1 MAAEWKKEL
10 GFSDRLTAIQS
21 LTTAYQRTSSSAA
34 FTEAQS
40 QARKL
45 EQEAYDL
52 ATSKENYSQSC
63 QEAIDAAEAN
73 GSVAPVDGN
82 REQGPNDSSEDSWD
96 HGESI
101 GPFHSCLHHYG
112 GLHSTIYKSRA
123 DDGTLVALKVTIPH
137 LLAEPHDVRREVRL
151 LQASASA
158 HVVPLLQTLKL
169 DGGRLVLV
177 FPFFQYDFE
186 QLLRRDMVT
195 ATQTKTI
202 LRDMFRAVSHLHAQ
216 GIIHR
221 DIKPSNILMD
231 SPEGPAYL
239 ADFGIAWKEGT
250 EGSEPADQKIT
261 DVGTTCYRGPEI
273 LFGYRG
279 YGPALDLWAAG
290 CVVAEAVAV
299 GHQQLFD
306 SGPLG
311 SDLSL
316 IQSIFKTLGTPDAES
331 WPETK
336 LLPDWDKV
344 HFYKYPAKKWDDTLP
359 GASSKGRDLVSLLV
373 CYESD
378 QRLSAAE
385 ALKHPYFSAM

>member
-1 MAAEWKKEL
+1 M
-10 GFSDRLTAIQS
+10 
-21 LTTAYQRTSSSAA
+21 
-34 FTEAQS
+34 
-40 QARKL
+40 
-45 EQEAYDL
+45 
-52 ATSKENYSQSC
+52 
-63 QEAIDAAEAN
+63 
-73 GSVAPVDGN
+73 DGN
-82 REQGPNDSSEDSWD
+82 REQGPNDPSKDSWGQ
-96 HGESI
+96 GESI
-101 GPFHSCLHHYG
+101 GPFQSCLHHYG
-112 GLHSTIYKSRA
+112 GLHSTIYKSRE
-123 DDGTLVALKVTIPH
+123 DDGTLVAIKVTIPH
-137 LLAEPHDVRREVRL
+137 LLAEPHDVKREVRL

-195 ATQTKTI
+195 GTQTKSI
-202 LRDMFRAVSHLHAQ
+202 LRDMFRALAHLHAQ
-216 GIIHR
+216 GILHR
-221 DIKPSNILMD
+221 DIKPSNILVD

-261 DVGTTCYRGPEI
+261 DVGTTCYRAPEI

-279 YGPALDLWAAG
+279 YGSALDLWAAG

-331 WPETK
+331 WPVSSV
-336 LLPDWDKV
+336 LLYFFFLFIS
-344 HFYKYPAKKWDDTLP
+344 FYFFSPFFLSNPSSVVLSNVDVMRRKRNYSPIGTRSISINILP
-359 GASSKGRDLVSLLV
+359 KSGMPPFRGHLPR
-373 CYESD
+373 
-378 QRLSAAE
+378 AATW
-385 ALKHPYFSAM
+385 